1 MSKSTTLYIG
11 LMSGT
16 SADGVDAALVEIKLN
31 EIQLIDFISPSLP
44 EALKQ
49 SLLTLNDS
57 PTLSLERL
65 SQLSFDIA
73 LQFSQATQMILTKNK
88 LHAKEIQAIGSHGQ
102 TIYHAPHIP
111 MSLQIGHPAFIAKT
125 TGIQT
130 VADFRVDDMA
140 LGGQG
145 APFAPAFHQV
155 LFKDEQACFVVNI
168 GGIANISYLPESRT
182 PNKTPIGYDTGPG
195 NALMDE
201 VCQQF
206 FDKPFDEN
214 GALAKQ
220 GRVDNKLLTQLLR
233 DPYFSKSRPKSTG
246 RETFNE
252 SWLTEILNHYEQYSA
267 TKLAKQD
274 LLSTLCE
281 LTARTIAIEIQKV
294 TTEHLQAGQVV
305 TIPVWI
311 VGGGAY
317 NKHLIF
323 RLQNLLPLHQVQS
336 STAKKIN
343 PNAIEAM
350 MCAWLAQQRVTLKT
364 TPLSAVTGAKR
375 DTILGGLWLP

>member
-1 MSKSTTLYIG
+1 MSKSTLYIG

-16 SADGVDAALVEIKLN
+16 SADGVDVALVEIKPDSNIL
-31 EIQLIDFISPSLP
+31 LLDFISPPLP

-49 SLLTLNDS
+49 SLLALNDS
-57 PTLSLERL
+57 RNLSLEQF
-65 SQLSFDIA
+65 SQLSYEIA
-73 LQFSQATQMILTKNK
+73 LQFSQATQTILTKNN
-88 LHAKEIQAIGSHGQ
+88 LHAHDIQAIGSHGQ

-111 MSLQIGHPAFIAKT
+111 MSLQIGHPAIIAKT

-130 VADFRVDDMA
+130 AADFRVDDMA

-155 LFKDEQACFVVNI
+155 LFTDEQACFVVNI
-168 GGIANISYLPESRT
+168 GGIANISYLPGNNNLMQ
-182 PNKTPIGYDTGPG
+182 PPIGYDTGPG

-206 FDKPFDEN
+206 FDKEFDDN
-214 GALAKQ
+214 GELAKQ
-220 GRVDNKLLTQLLR
+220 GKVDNTLLSQLLTH
-233 DPYFSKSRPKSTG
+233 PYFSMARPKSTG

-252 SWLTEILNHYEQYSA
+252 SWLEEIVHHHEDSLGSRV
-267 TKLAKQD
+267 AKQD

-281 LTARTIAIEIQKV
+281 LTARTIAAEIQKV
-294 TTEHLQAGQVV
+294 TTEHLQVESAIK
-305 TIPVWI
+305 IPVWI

-317 NKHLIF
+317 NGHLISL
-323 RLQNLLPLHQVQS
+323 LQKLLPLHQVQS
-336 STAKKIN
+336 SSVKQIN

-350 MCAWLAQQRVTLKT
+350 MCAWLAQQRIALQTI
-364 TPLSAVTGAKR
+364 PLSAVTGAKR
-375 DTILGGLWLP
+375 DAILGGLWLP